1 MAQHPKLTPLGEL
14 FEHATRTGVEELT
27 FADRLLEEL
36 KAGLTAY
43 GYRRQ
48 FTYLDSGGRK
58 ERLPRDTHR
67 QPIPHFFWQYIE
79 SVSGA
84 LESKWFDDPEE
95 PDDWAIMDWASGS
108 FQSIEFDMENYDR
121 IEVQF
126 HTIAVEAKVGQRL
139 LAELAGKQTKRRG
152 APKGL
157 RNAWERDQ
165 AQKGFEMILAGDQ
178 RPHPEIALSL
188 VHRDTPERE
197 VGNQKRRILAG
208 VRMLLSEAENSEP
221 K

>member
-1 MAQHPKLTPLGEL
+1 MANHPKLLALGEL
-14 FEHATRTGVEELT
+14 FEQATRTGVEELT
-27 FADRLLEEL
+27 FADRLLDEL
-36 KAGLTAY
+36 KSGSTAY

-48 FTYLDSGGRK
+48 FTYLDTGGRK

-84 LESKWFDDPEE
+84 LESKWIDDPEE

-108 FQSIEFDMENYDR
+108 FQSIEFDMESYDR
-121 IEVQF
+121 IEVHF

-152 APKGL
+152 APKGP
-157 RNAWERDQ
+157 RNAWEREQ
-165 AQKGFEMILAGDQ
+165 AQKGLEMILAGDD
-178 RPHPEIALSL
+178 RPHPEIAASM
-188 VHRDTPERE
+188 VHRDTPEHE

-208 VRMLLSEAENSEP
+208 IRLLLAAAENSEP
-221 K
+221 E